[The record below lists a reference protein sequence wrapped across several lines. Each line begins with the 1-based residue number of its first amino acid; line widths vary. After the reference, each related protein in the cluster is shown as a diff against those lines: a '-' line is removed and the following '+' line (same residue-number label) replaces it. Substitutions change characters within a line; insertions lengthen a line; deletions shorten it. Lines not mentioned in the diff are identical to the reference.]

1 MKTCSCS
8 VSLLQFS
15 VYFIFSI
22 NRICD
27 IIIEKEKFTMDYSF
41 MMQDYLFKMISSAKN
56 RFMPDSHGRFSGR
69 RNTGA
74 SSKAAVMIP
83 PEIRKIMPNP
93 DPANP
98 FFMASNQA
106 EPAAHEMTARVNPAL
121 P

>member
-1 MKTCSCS
+1 
-8 VSLLQFS
+8 
-15 VYFIFSI
+15 
-22 NRICD
+22 
-27 IIIEKEKFTMDYSF
+27 MDYSF
-41 MMQDYLFKMISSAKN
+41 KIKDYLFKIVYSAEK
-56 RFMPDSHGRFSGR
+56 RFVEESHERLSGR

-74 SSKAAVMIP
+74 SSSAAVMIP

>member
-1 MKTCSCS
+1 
-8 VSLLQFS
+8 
-15 VYFIFSI
+15 
-22 NRICD
+22 
-27 IIIEKEKFTMDYSF
+27 MDYSF
-41 MMQDYLFKMISSAKN
+41 MMQDYLFKIVHSAKK

-74 SSKAAVMIP
+74 SSSAAVMIP

-98 FFMASNQA
+98 FFMDSNQA